1 MKASAGSR
9 AAANV
14 SPQRLNVTATLG
26 FGDGKH
32 EVADERDLRL
42 LEQVREQGSITAAA
56 KAVGVTYKTAW
67 DRLRNL
73 QTRLGTPLIVAA
85 KGGRGGGRTQLSE
98 HGAALLARY
107 EKLRRAQS
115 LAVDRYIDVDPLVAS
130 QGAVAQA
137 ALPPIGKTSARNQL
151 RGMVVNI
158 ARAGMRDQVLVQ
170 LHDALTMQVNI
181 THASTLSLGLRKGV
195 AVYLLIKAPAIRLA
209 TPAEPGA
216 NSYEGVVSGL
226 RSQHGQ
232 RELDIQIA
240 PELRLIAAAP
250 RELAPASLK
259 KGATVWISVDPDTII
274 LGID

>member
-9 AAANV
+9 PVAGAP
-14 SPQRLNVTATLG
+14 PQRLNVTATLG
-26 FGDGKH
+26 FGDGEH

-42 LEQVREQGSITAAA
+42 LGQVREQGSITAAA

-73 QTRLGTPLIVAA
+73 QARLGTPLIVAA

-107 EKLRRAQS
+107 ERLRRAQS
-115 LAVDRYIDVDPLVAS
+115 MAVDRYIEVDPLAAS
-130 QGAVAQA
+130 QSPVAEA

-151 RGMVVNI
+151 RGIVVKI
-158 ARAGMRDQVLVQ
+158 ARAGMRDRVLVQ

-209 TPAEPGA
+209 TPEPGV

-250 RELAPASLK
+250 RELAQEALK